1 VEEKAPVDHVL
12 IAEHCLNPPRVGK
25 YSQIVGGSEGLERGY
40 TARVGRLVGTV
51 TKVVG
56 AKSQV
61 MSAGQPYR
69 CDLRARIFRRK
80 NKRLAVG
87 DEVEFSVVSEPAR
100 EETEP
105 GGEAGPSQGTLEGTL
120 VEGEGVIEGVRP
132 RRSALRRVRDFK
144 RDQVICA
151 NVDQVFI
158 LVAVHDP
165 PYKRA
170 FIDRLIVACERDEI
184 DAIVVFNKL
193 DLCAEDYAELVA
205 EDAAIYHALGYQ
217 TFLTSASS
225 GLGVEELGQAF
236 LGKISA
242 VVGPSG
248 AGKSTLLNMLCPGQ
262 DLRTGAVSESDGRG
276 RHTTTAAELLP
287 LPGEAGGFVVD
298 TPGLRGFGLW
308 DLEPTEVAS
317 GYRELTDIDCKYR
330 NCLHRAEPG
339 CGAAAAVE
347 SGLVDEE
354 RFESY
359 LHLVEELLQDDQGR
373 QNQRRR

>member
-1 VEEKAPVDHVL
+1 
-12 IAEHCLNPPRVGK
+12 
-25 YSQIVGGSEGLERGY
+25 
-40 TARVGRLVGTV
+40 
-51 TKVVG
+51 
-56 AKSQV
+56 

-69 CDLRARIFRRK
+69 CDLRGRLFRRK
-80 NKRLAVG
+80 NMRLAVG
-87 DEVEFSVVSEPAR
+87 DEVEFSVVSEAPAS
-100 EETEP
+100 ELPASEGSDAEGSDAEGSEAETP
-105 GGEAGPSQGTLEGTL
+105 KLA
-120 VEGEGVIEGVRP
+120 VGEGVIEAVGP

-158 LVAVHDP
+158 LMAVHDP

-184 DAIVVFNKL
+184 DPIVVFNKL
-193 DLCAEDYAELVA
+193 DLCADDYADLVA
-205 EDAAIYHALGYQ
+205 EDAAIYFSLGYQ
-217 TFLTSASS
+217 TFLVSAST
-225 GLGVEELGQAF
+225 GLGVEELESSFA
-236 LGKISA
+236 GKISA

-262 DLRTGAVSESDGRG
+262 DLRVGEVSESDGRG

-308 DLEPTEVAS
+308 DLEPTEVAD
-317 GYRELTDIDCKYR
+317 GYRELRELDCKYR

-339 CGAAAAVE
+339 CGAIDAVIA
-347 SGLVDEE
+347 GDVDEE

-359 LHLVEELLQDDQGR
+359 LHLVEELLQDDEGR

>member
-1 VEEKAPVDHVL
+1 
-12 IAEHCLNPPRVGK
+12 
-25 YSQIVGGSEGLERGY
+25 
-40 TARVGRLVGTV
+40 VGRLIGTV

-87 DEVEFSVVSEPAR
+87 DEVEFSVTGEP
-100 EETEP
+100 
-105 GGEAGPSQGTLEGTL
+105 EAGTKDDEG
-120 VEGEGVIEGVRP
+120 VWVAEAREGEGVIEAVRP

-151 NVDQVFI
+151 NLDQVFI

-170 FIDRLIVACERDEI
+170 FIDRLIVACERD
-184 DAIVVFNKL
+184 AIEAVVVFNKL
-193 DLCAEDYAELVA
+193 DLCADDYAELVA
-205 EDAAIYHALGYQ
+205 EDAAVYHALGYR
-217 TFLTSASS
+217 TYLSSASS
-225 GLGVEELGQAF
+225 GLGVDELGLAF
-236 LGKISA
+236 TDKISA

-248 AGKSTLLNMLCPGQ
+248 AGKSTLLNRLCPGE

-276 RHTTTAAELLP
+276 RHTTTAAELMP
-287 LPGEAGGFVVD
+287 IPAGGFVVD

-308 DLEPTEVAS
+308 DLDPSEVAS
-317 GYRELTDIDCKYR
+317 GYRELIDLSCKYR
-330 NCLHRAEPG
+330 NCLHRSEPG
-339 CGAAAAVE
+339 CAAAAAVE
-347 SGLVDEE
+347 SGEVDEE
-354 RFESY
+354 RYESY
-359 LHLVEELLQDDQGR
+359 LHLVEELLQDDEGR

>member
-1 VEEKAPVDHVL
+1 ML
-12 IAEHCLNPPRVGK
+12 
-25 YSQIVGGSEGLERGY
+25 GGSEDLGRGY

-87 DEVEFSVVSEPAR
+87 DEVEFTVVSEPPK
-100 EETEP
+100 EEAAE
-105 GGEAGPSQGTLEGTL
+105 EASEEASATDGPL
-120 VEGEGVIEGVRP
+120 EGEGVIEGVRP

-184 DAIVVFNKL
+184 DAILVFNKL

-205 EDAAIYHALGYQ
+205 EDAAIYHGLGYR
-217 TFLTSASS
+217 TYLASASS
-225 GLGVEELGQAF
+225 GLGVEELGRAF
-236 LGKISA
+236 AGKISA

-248 AGKSTLLNMLCPGQ
+248 AGKSTLLNLLCPGQ

-308 DLEPTEVAS
+308 DLDPTEVAS
-317 GYRELTDIDCKYR
+317 GYRELSGLDCKYR
-330 NCLHRAEPG
+330 NCLHRGEPG
-339 CGAAAAVE
+339 CSAVAAVE
-347 SGLVDEE
+347 AGEVDEE

>member
-1 VEEKAPVDHVL
+1 MV
-12 IAEHCLNPPRVGK
+12 RV
-25 YSQIVGGSEGLERGY
+25 SERLGRSY

-80 NKRLAVG
+80 NMRLAVG
-87 DEVEFSVVSEPAR
+87 DEVEFSVISEP
-100 EETEP
+100 EESPAEGSP
-105 GGEAGPSQGTLEGTL
+105 EGGEGASEGPS
-120 VEGEGVIEGVRP
+120 EGEAVIEAVRP

-151 NVDQVFI
+151 NVDQVFV

-170 FIDRLIVACERDEI
+170 FIDRLIVACERDGI
-184 DAIVVFNKL
+184 DAVLVFNKL
-193 DLCAEDYAELVA
+193 DLCAEDYADLVA
-205 EDAAIYHALGYQ
+205 EDAAIYQGLGYR
-217 TFLTSASS
+217 TYLASASS
-225 GLGVEELGQAF
+225 GFGVEELSGAF
-236 LGKISA
+236 AGKISA

-248 AGKSTLLNMLCPGQ
+248 AGKSTLLNLLCPGE

-287 LPGEAGGFVVD
+287 LPGAAGGFVVD

-308 DLEPTEVAS
+308 DLQPTEVAD
-317 GYRELTDIDCKYR
+317 GYRELRGLSCKYR
-330 NCLHRAEPG
+330 NCLHRSEPG
-339 CGAAAAVE
+339 CSATAAVE
-347 SGLVDEE
+347 AGEVDEE